1 MVKLPKDAFGCKN
14 VIVRIVPISKNAA
27 TLATRNTDK
36 AALRPNL
43 MTDTYVSFGSLA
55 VRYN

>member
-1 MVKLPKDAFGCKN
+1 MVKLPKDVFGSKN
-14 VIVRIVPISKNAA
+14 VTVRIVPVAKNAA

-36 AALRPNL
+36 ASLRPNL